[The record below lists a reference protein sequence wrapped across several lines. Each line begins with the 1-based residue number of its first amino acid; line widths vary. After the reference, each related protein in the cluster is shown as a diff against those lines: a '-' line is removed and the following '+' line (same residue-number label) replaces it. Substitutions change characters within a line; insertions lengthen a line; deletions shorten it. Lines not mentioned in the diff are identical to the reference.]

1 MKAKHL
7 FVGSFFFLLT
17 AFMLHTPKAEAGHHH
32 RHHSSS
38 NVRFNFGF
46 NFMVPPP
53 VPCYRETYRE
63 TYVVEEYRYY
73 PQRCHG
79 PRCQRYVVVQPQ
91 YEEVVYL
98 RPVPRGCPHCR

>member
-17 AFMLHTPKAEAGHHH
+17 AFMLDMPKAEAGHHH

-38 NVRFNFGF
+38 SVRFNFGF
-46 NFMVPPP
+46 NFIAPP
-53 VPCYRETYRE
+53 VPCYRETY
-63 TYVVEEYRYY
+63 VVEEYHHY
-73 PQRCHG
+73 PQRCYG
-79 PRCQRYVVVQPQ
+79 PRYKRYVIVEPQ